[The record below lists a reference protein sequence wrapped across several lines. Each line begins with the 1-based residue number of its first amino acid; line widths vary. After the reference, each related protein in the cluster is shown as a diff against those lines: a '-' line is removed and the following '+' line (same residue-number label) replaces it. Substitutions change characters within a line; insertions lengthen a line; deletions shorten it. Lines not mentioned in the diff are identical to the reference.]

1 MPRYFFHVWDGRDLP
16 DTEGSDFP
24 NDTAARDE
32 AMEAGAQ
39 IIAGLGPRLWAS
51 GDWQM
56 RVVDDTGHA
65 VATLSFSGNLQLGSD
80 RPE

>member
-1 MPRYFFHVWDGRDLP
+1 MPKYFFHVRDGRDLP

-24 NDTAARDE
+24 DDTAARDE

-39 IIAGLGPRLWAS
+39 ILADLGPRLWAS

-56 RVVDDTGHA
+56 RVVDDKGRA
-65 VATLSFSGNLQLGSD
+65 VATLSFIGHLQ
-80 RPE
+80 